1 VGHPTALELVASTEA
16 RAAVARR
23 LTEERYEALYT
34 PQRTASAAASFALLC
49 AGLFAASL
57 FPTVARFLA
66 VEPAWVAVS
75 TLLMSGAAIV
85 STVAARFGGV
95 LGRPHRIAERVETA
109 VIAGS
114 GATLLFRSGSAASV
128 FWLVPLTQVLLGA
141 PDLLHARYSRF
152 AACAPFVLAGAGFA
166 LIGKLSDAVVTTL
179 MILALFYVW
188 NTLARST
195 RTLLEVQI
203 DKELLQRR
211 LEIMVVEE
219 ERRRIARDLHDG
231 LGAELTL
238 LAWAAS
244 SSTGAGASDQRLQ
257 ELSQRARAS
266 LHELRRVVSGLKAP
280 DMRVAEL
287 GALLEDSCREL
298 VEPVSRF
305 RLEVAGNGTLRGNVC
320 LQVSLVVRE
329 AVRNAVTHAAPSSV
343 SVSLDARSEL
353 VISVENDGA
362 SLPPEAA
369 EKSRG
374 GLSHLRERADLL
386 GGTLFVEPLSAG
398 TRVSL
403 RVPGN
408 AAFVAP

>member
-1 VGHPTALELVASTEA
+1 
-16 RAAVARR
+16 
-23 LTEERYEALYT
+23 
-34 PQRTASAAASFALLC
+34 
-49 AGLFAASL
+49 
-57 FPTVARFLA
+57 
-66 VEPAWVAVS
+66 
-75 TLLMSGAAIV
+75 
-85 STVAARFGGV
+85 
-95 LGRPHRIAERVETA
+95 
-109 VIAGS
+109 
-114 GATLLFRSGSAASV
+114 
-128 FWLVPLTQVLLGA
+128 
-141 PDLLHARYSRF
+141 
-152 AACAPFVLAGAGFA
+152 
-166 LIGKLSDAVVTTL
+166 
-179 MILALFYVW
+179 
-188 NTLARST
+188 
-195 RTLLEVQI
+195 
-203 DKELLQRR
+203 LQRR